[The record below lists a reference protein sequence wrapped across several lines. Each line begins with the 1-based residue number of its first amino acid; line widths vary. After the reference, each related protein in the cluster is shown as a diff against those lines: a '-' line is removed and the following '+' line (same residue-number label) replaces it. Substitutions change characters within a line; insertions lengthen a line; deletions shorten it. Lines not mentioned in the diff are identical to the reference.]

1 MDNSLLIGLI
11 LGAVNFIPGVLLA
24 VFYRPVGT
32 WCAHIGQELCQYPL
46 LRIFLFEK
54 LYEERR
60 SRMFVLAVGIGL
72 AVFGIISVFLI
83 PALMAYDQQ
92 QKAEG
97 NQHISVNAIKEV
109 NNE

>member
-32 WCAHIGQELCQYPL
+32 WCAHIGKELCKYPF

-54 LYEERR
+54 LYEEQR
-60 SRMFVLAVGIGL
+60 SRMFILMIGIWLTAVGIGY
-72 AVFGIISVFLI
+72 VFLI
-83 PALMAYDQQ
+83 PALMTYVRQQ
-92 QKAEG
+92 
-97 NQHISVNAIKEV
+97 
-109 NNE
+109 